1 MLRELTRE
9 EMQRMSGA
17 GDGNNGGDRDRD
29 YGSAIGTAAASA
41 FVNIGSQCTKG
52 SGNDRGVPFR

>member
-1 MLRELTRE
+1 MLRELTSR
-9 EMQRMSGA
+9 
-17 GDGNNGGDRDRD
+17 NGR
-29 YGSAIGTAAASA
+29 AIGTAAASA